1 MILVYQIRRICN
13 YFRTSRINKTN
24 WGTEVTFNIYK
35 TMVSYFFFYC
45 RFNWSSQTQS
55 IPYVG
60 SDRNSQVLQ
69 VDFKTPIVV
78 PAGVERI
85 LVEVFKGVYPI
96 Q

>member
-1 MILVYQIRRICN
+1 
-13 YFRTSRINKTN
+13 
-24 WGTEVTFNIYK
+24 
-35 TMVSYFFFYC
+35 
-45 RFNWSSQTQS
+45 
-55 IPYVG
+55 VG